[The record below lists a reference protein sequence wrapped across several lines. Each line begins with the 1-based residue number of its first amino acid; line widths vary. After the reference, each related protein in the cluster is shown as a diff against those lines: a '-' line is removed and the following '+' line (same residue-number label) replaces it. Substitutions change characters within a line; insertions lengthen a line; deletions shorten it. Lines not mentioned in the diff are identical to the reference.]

1 MSFKRIHQNC
11 ATTNF
16 DARTVMVGLIL
27 LRGIN
32 TINFTLSPTMSNE
45 TDVKR
50 RLRPTIGDTFVFTK
64 QEKRQFFIS
73 DVIK

>member
-16 DARTVMVGLIL
+16 DACTVMVGLIL

-45 TDVKR
+45 SDVK

-64 QEKRQFFIS
+64 QEKRQFFIP

>member
-1 MSFKRIHQNC
+1 
-11 ATTNF
+11 
-16 DARTVMVGLIL
+16 MVGLIL

-45 TDVKR
+45 SDVK
-50 RLRPTIGDTFVFTK
+50 RLRPTIGDTFVFAK
-64 QEKRQFFIS
+64 QEKRQFFIP

>member
-1 MSFKRIHQNC
+1 
-11 ATTNF
+11 
-16 DARTVMVGLIL
+16 MVGLIL

-50 RLRPTIGDTFVFTK
+50 LRPTIGDTFVFTK
-64 QEKRQFFIS
+64 QEKRQLFYTRHNQIVSIYFS
-73 DVIK
+73 LPLCLCNQ

>member
-16 DARTVMVGLIL
+16 DAYTVMVGLIL

-32 TINFTLSPTMSNE
+32 TINFTLSLTMSNE
-45 TDVKR
+45 RDVK

-64 QEKRQFFIS
+64 QEKRQFFIP